1 MYWDAMTAPPVAKE
15 ENSVMSKKLMES
27 TREMPETAASPQEE
41 TITVSAIPMVTAR
54 SCSITRGMMSF
65 RRSLFENTSSP
76 HFNTLGSLFAFLG
89 RKPMLNNR

>member
-1 MYWDAMTAPPVAKE
+1 
-15 ENSVMSKKLMES
+15 
-27 TREMPETAASPQEE
+27 MPETAASPQEE

-54 SCSITRGMMSF
+54 SCSITRGMISF

-76 HFNTLGSLFAFLG
+76 HFNTLGSLFAFLE